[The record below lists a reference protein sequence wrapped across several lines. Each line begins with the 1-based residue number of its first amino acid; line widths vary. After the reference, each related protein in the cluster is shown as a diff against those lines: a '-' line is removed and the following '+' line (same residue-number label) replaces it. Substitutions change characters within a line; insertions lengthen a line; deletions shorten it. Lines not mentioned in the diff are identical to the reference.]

1 VCESISFGSR
11 VARQG
16 LSALFPDMGT
26 TTNGS
31 KAEREHANGRE
42 HEVLLLTMVDA
53 ARVLS
58 VGRTTMYE
66 LVGAGEIEVVHIGRA
81 ARVPVASIEAFV
93 ERRRQQRATVRAD
106 NKCGPGQART

>member
-1 VCESISFGSR
+1 
-11 VARQG
+11 
-16 LSALFPDMGT
+16 MGT
-26 TTNGS
+26 TANGS
-31 KAEREHANGRE
+31 KAERKQANGRG

-93 ERRRQQRATVRAD
+93 ERRRRQGATVRPD
-106 NKCGPGQART
+106 NKCGPGQAAT

>member
-1 VCESISFGSR
+1 
-11 VARQG
+11 
-16 LSALFPDMGT
+16 
-26 TTNGS
+26 
-31 KAEREHANGRE
+31 
-42 HEVLLLTMVDA
+42 MVDA

-93 ERRRQQRATVRAD
+93 ERHRRQRATVRPD